1 MGLDCCDLY
10 TMLDGLLLAIG
21 NSFGTIL
28 LCVLMTR
35 DELTP
40 KLGEL
45 GFKNDFQDTLGYQMR
60 HAKINYPSVG
70 FVRSQLFG
78 KISWGA
84 GLLLKLLY
92 TTVSAKIERIFALAQ
107 NPPSLGFKLRICVG
121 LC

>member
-10 TMLDGLLLAIG
+10 NMLDGLLLATG

-35 DELTP
+35 DELT
-40 KLGEL
+40 LEL
-45 GFKNDFQDTLGYQMR
+45 GFNNEVQDTPGYQMR

-70 FVRSQLFG
+70 FVRSRLFG

-84 GLLLKLLY
+84 GLLLKLLC